1 MISVQHFATSLPR
14 PLPLLPLSF
23 SAPILVILFPALLM
37 AGLVL
42 IMKVTYVLQFIGS
55 IAIRSFSDLSWILG
69 CAPLVTL
76 ARICVNGR

>member
-23 SAPILVILFPALLM
+23 SAPILAILFPALLM

-55 IAIRSFSDLSWILG
+55 IAIGTFSDLSWI
-69 CAPLVTL
+69 
-76 ARICVNGR
+76 I

>member
-1 MISVQHFATSLPR
+1 MISVQHFATSL

-55 IAIRSFSDLSWILG
+55 IAIGSFSYLSWIL
-69 CAPLVTL
+69 
-76 ARICVNGR
+76 